1 MNPLLKTSK
10 AVMSHVDEDDKQFV
24 MLDIADSQNGNM
36 PCGQNKTAV
45 DDLLNDPDMM
55 IAVLTE
61 LREERN

>member
-1 MNPLLKTSK
+1 
-10 AVMSHVDEDDKQFV
+10 MSHVDEDNKQFV
-24 MLDIADSQNGNM
+24 MLDIAYSQNGNV

-61 LREERN
+61 LR